1 MAQQIGERV
10 QLLNDKTAN
19 NDGKYILYWMQMF
32 KRTTH
37 NHALNFAIQQAN
49 ERKIPLVVYE
59 GLKFYYEWAN
69 DRIHTFILEGVEE
82 KRKAFAAKGILY
94 LFYLQQ
100 DETFPKNTVADLAKD
115 AALIVTD
122 DFPCFII
129 PEHNK
134 RIAEKAEIPVYAVDS
149 NGMIPMSKFDKENY
163 AAYTIRPRIK
173 RMLPDYDKPFVEESV
188 VCSADSFI
196 TGEDSFLRST
206 SSFLR
211 STDFLLRSPSSFLSN
226 EDFFLRS
233 SVSVPRSP
241 SSNAFNDETIANLVA
256 NCAINHDIKPSNIYK
271 GGSLNAHKRLAHFIK
286 NIFPKYHETRNECS
300 VDGSSRLSPY
310 LHFGFLSVYE
320 IVEAVNNADVP
331 NESKES
337 FLEELIVRRELAY
350 NFTRFNEKYDSLE
363 CLPNWTQESMRKHA
377 DDTRDRLYTLE
388 QLEKFQTHDE
398 IWNAAQRE
406 LVETGGMH
414 NYVRMLWGKN
424 IIGWT
429 KSYEEAFAIL
439 EDFNNKYALDG
450 RNPNSYAGILWCF
463 GKHDRPW
470 FERNV
475 FGTIRYMTSGSS
487 GKKFNAKK
495 YIEWTKGFGQPSLF

>member
-1 MAQQIGERV
+1 MIQVNERV
-10 QLLNDKTAN
+10 RLLNDKSAN
-19 NDGKYILYWMQMF
+19 NEGKYILYWMQMF

-37 NHALNFAIQQAN
+37 NHALNFAIIEAN
-49 ERKIPLVVYE
+49 LRKIPLVVYE
-59 GLKFYYEWAN
+59 GLKYYYPWAS

-82 KRKAFAAKGILY
+82 KRAEFEKLGIKY

-100 DETFPKNTVADLAKD
+100 DKNSPKNTVAEIAKD
-115 AALIVTD
+115 ACLIVTD

-129 PEHNK
+129 PKHNE

-149 NGMIPMSKFDKENY
+149 NGIIPLSKFDKEQY

-173 RMLPDYDKPFVEESV
+173 RMLPDYLKCEADEKIV
-188 VCSADSFI
+188 VRADNLQVNCPDTKI
-196 TGEDSFLRST
+196 E
-206 SSFLR
+206 
-211 STDFLLRSPSSFLSN
+211 N
-226 EDFFLRS
+226 
-233 SVSVPRSP
+233 
-241 SSNAFNDETIANLVA
+241 IAELVKK
-256 NCAINHDIKPSNIYK
+256 CAINHSVKPSPIYH
-271 GGSLNAHKRLAHFIK
+271 GGSLNAHKRLKYFIK
-286 NIFPKYHETRNECS
+286 NIFPNYAETRNECS

-310 LHFGFLSVYE
+310 LHFGYLSVHE
-320 IVEAVNNADVP
+320 IVEAVENADVP
-331 NESKES
+331 KESKEA

-350 NFTRFNEKYDSLE
+350 NFTKFNDKYDSLE

-377 DDTRDRLYTLE
+377 NDTRDRLYTIE
-388 QLEKFQTHDE
+388 QLENYKTHDE

-424 IIGWT
+424 VIGWT

-470 FERNV
+470 MERPV
-475 FGTIRYMTSGSS
+475 FGMIRYMTSGST

-495 YIEWTKGFGQPSLF
+495 YIEWTKEFEQPSLF